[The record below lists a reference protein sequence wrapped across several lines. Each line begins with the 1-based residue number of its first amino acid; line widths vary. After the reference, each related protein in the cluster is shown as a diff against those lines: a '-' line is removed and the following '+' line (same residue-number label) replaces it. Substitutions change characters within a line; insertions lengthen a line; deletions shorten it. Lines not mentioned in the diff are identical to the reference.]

1 MRPTTKRRPAKPSSL
16 RRDARAIFEAGLAA
30 VRADEAVRRALR
42 VEVTARGE
50 VLACGRSRL
59 PLRPG
64 GRIIVVGA
72 GKASARMARAAEGV
86 LGRRIAGGCVV
97 TSYGSAVLCR
107 RVEIREAGHPAP
119 DAAGAEAARRVGRWV
134 DEAGRDDLV
143 LCLISGGGSSL
154 LPAPAEGLTLQDKR
168 KVTAALLRRGA
179 PIEAL
184 NCVRKH
190 LSALKGGQLA
200 RRAAPARV
208 LVLLISDVVGDPL
221 DVIASGPACGDPTT
235 FADAR
240 ACLERYGAW
249 RSAPARVR
257 WRIEAGM
264 AGRLPET
271 PSPADLPTA
280 RVRHELLATNDLAL
294 RAAAKRARA
303 LGYRP
308 LILTRRLQGE
318 AREAGA
324 FLAALAGE
332 IRADGRPLRPPACLL
347 LGGETT
353 VTVRG
358 RGLGGRCQELALSFA
373 IHAGEGT
380 NACLLA
386 AGTDGRDGPTPAAGA
401 FGDGLVIQKANALKI
416 DPRIYLSNNDA
427 FRFFRRTG
435 ALFRTGPTGTN
446 LMDLMVLLER

>member
-1 MRPTTKRRPAKPSSL
+1 MRRTAKKTKPASL
-16 RRDARAIFEAGLAA
+16 RRDARAIFQAGLDA
-30 VRADEAVRRALR
+30 VRPDEAVRRALR
-42 VEVTARGE
+42 VEKTRRGE
-50 VLACGRSRL
+50 ALVCGRSRL

-72 GKASARMARAAEGV
+72 GKASARMAQAAEKA

-97 TSYGSAVLCR
+97 TTYGGALPCR
-107 RVEIREAGHPAP
+107 RIEVREAGHPTP
-119 DAAGAEAARRVGRWV
+119 DSAGVAAARRIGRWA
-134 DEAGRDDLV
+134 DEAGRDDLL

-154 LPAPAEGLTLQDKR
+154 LPAPAEGLTLADKQR
-168 KVTAALLRRGA
+168 VTSLLLRGGA

-200 RRAAPARV
+200 RRAVPARV
-208 LVLLISDVVGDPL
+208 LALLISDVVGDPPG
-221 DVIASGPACGDPTT
+221 VIASGPACGDPTT

-249 RSAPARVR
+249 PSAPRRVR
-257 WRIEAGM
+257 RRIEAGI
-264 AGRLPET
+264 AGRIPDT
-271 PSPADLPTA
+271 PAPAELA
-280 RVRHELLATNDLAL
+280 WVRHELLATNGLAL
-294 RAAAKRARA
+294 RAAALRARA

-324 FLAALAGE
+324 FLAALADG
-332 IRADGRPLRPPACLL
+332 IRTDGLPLRPPACLL

-358 RGLGGRCQELALSFA
+358 RGLGGRSQELALSFA
-373 IHAGEGT
+373 IRAGSAE

-401 FGDGLVIQKANALKI
+401 FADALVIQKAKQLKI

-427 FRFFRRTG
+427 FRFFRRTD
-435 ALFRTGPTGTN
+435 ALLRTGATGTN
-446 LMDLMVLLER
+446 VMDLVVLLER

>member
-1 MRPTTKRRPAKPSSL
+1 MRRAPEKTRPASL
-16 RRDARAIFEAGLAA
+16 RKEALAIFEAGLDA

-42 VEVTARGE
+42 VERTARGE
-50 VLACGRSRL
+50 TLVCGRSRL
-59 PLRPG
+59 PLRPA

-72 GKASARMARAAEGV
+72 GKASARMAQAAERA
-86 LGRRIAGGCVV
+86 LGRRVAGGCVV
-97 TSYGSAVLCR
+97 TSYGSAVPCR
-107 RVEIREAGHPAP
+107 RIEIREAGHPTP
-119 DAAGAEAARRVGRWV
+119 DTAGTQAARRIGRWV
-134 DEAGRDDLV
+134 DEAGRDDIV

-154 LPAPAEGLTLQDKR
+154 LPAPAAGLTLADKQ
-168 KVTAALLRRGA
+168 KVTSLLLRGGA

-208 LVLLISDVVGDPL
+208 LVLLVSDVVGDPL
-221 DVIASGPACGDPTT
+221 DVIASGPAYGDPTT

-249 RSAPARVR
+249 RSAPAGVR
-257 WRIEAGM
+257 RRIEDGIAKRIPDTPAPQELAG
-264 AGRLPET
+264 
-271 PSPADLPTA
+271 
-280 RVRHELLATNDLAL
+280 VRHELLATNDLAL
-294 RAAAKRARA
+294 RAAAARARE

-324 FLAALAGE
+324 FLAALAAE

-353 VTVRG
+353 VSVRG
-358 RGLGGRCQELALSFA
+358 RGLGGRCQELALSFL
-373 IHAGEGT
+373 IRSET
-380 NACLLA
+380 VENTCLLA
-386 AGTDGRDGPTPAAGA
+386 AGTDGCDGPTPAAGA
-401 FGDGLVIQKANALKI
+401 FADASVKQRAKKQRI

-427 FRFFRRTG
+427 FRFFRRMG
-435 ALFRTGPTGTN
+435 VFLLTGPTGTN
-446 LMDLMVLLER
+446 VMDLVVLLER